1 VLELLIKLY
10 KEDDF
15 SVRGRLID
23 HTVQMIGVEETLNA
37 IHIFEMLEEQETED
51 YQKFHYHIAI
61 LSLARQTY
69 NPQLFEKT
77 MLKRQPDPGG
87 ASILDIAEV
96 YLASGEP
103 NTALEWMGKIPEG
116 DIFMADKRDEL
127 LLQIYKGYPHAA
139 KYLRKLNALSEKI
152 EDWENLGN
160 HLGLLTWLEE
170 VHGKKSSFWRHYRP
184 A

>member
-1 VLELLIKLY
+1 
-10 KEDDF
+10 
-15 SVRGRLID
+15 
-23 HTVQMIGVEETLNA
+23 
-37 IHIFEMLEEQETED
+37 
-51 YQKFHYHIAI
+51 
-61 LSLARQTY
+61 
-69 NPQLFEKT
+69 

-127 LLQIYKGYPHAA
+127 LQIYKGYPHAA
-139 KYLRKLNALSEKI
+139 KYLRKLNTLSEKI

-170 VHGKKSSFWRHYRP
+170 VHGKKSSFWRHYRG
-184 A
+184 

>member
-1 VLELLIKLY
+1 VLDLLIKLY

-23 HTVQMIGVEETLNA
+23 HIVEMIGVEETLNA

-77 MLKRQPDPGG
+77 ILKRQPDPGG
-87 ASILDIAEV
+87 ALILDIAEV

-103 NTALEWMGKIPEG
+103 NTA
-116 DIFMADKRDEL
+116 
-127 LLQIYKGYPHAA
+127 
-139 KYLRKLNALSEKI
+139 
-152 EDWENLGN
+152 
-160 HLGLLTWLEE
+160 
-170 VHGKKSSFWRHYRP
+170 SSSRGAVWGSHP
-184 A
+184 GSI